1 MAQKQYDFI
10 AGAKGGIYMADGGK
24 RSDTFM
30 RRGESVEV
38 WKEASV
44 FFSYDSQSVEI
55 RYINSIQENEPI
67 FQS

>member
-30 RRGESVEV
+30 RRRESGRKRAFFLATILRA
-38 WKEASV
+38 WK
-44 FFSYDSQSVEI
+44 FDI
-55 RYINSIQENEPI
+55 
-67 FQS
+67 